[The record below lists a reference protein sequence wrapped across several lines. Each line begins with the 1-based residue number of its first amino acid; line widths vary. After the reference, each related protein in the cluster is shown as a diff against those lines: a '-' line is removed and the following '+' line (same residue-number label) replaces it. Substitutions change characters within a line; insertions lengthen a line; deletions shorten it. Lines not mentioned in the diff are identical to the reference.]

1 MRPML
6 PATALTTRIAAFV
19 APLALTIAA
28 CHASAAGAAEPP
40 PAGPAAQ
47 PSAEPAPRVL
57 VFSRTAGF
65 RHASIPD
72 GIAAV
77 REVGAGR
84 WETDATED
92 PGAFTD
98 ANLRRYRAVVF
109 LSTTG
114 DVLDA
119 AQEAAF
125 ERFVRSGGGF
135 AGIHAAT
142 DTEYG
147 WPWYGKLVGAR
158 FATHP
163 PVQEAVVR
171 VEDREHPSTRML
183 PAEWRRTDEWYS
195 FRENPRRG
203 VHVLANLDERTYA
216 PAAAAMGADHP
227 AAWCHEF
234 EGGRSWYTAGGH
246 TKESFAEPL
255 FRAHVAEGIA
265 WAAGLPGAKAA
276 PAAQPSKPVGA
287 AGPGS
292 PTSSP
297 PGAGGPVLAGTALL
311 AQGGGIA
318 LVGLF
323 APVIALVMLVP
334 RSVTGMRAPV
344 LALLLPGLGHLSL
357 GYRRRG
363 LLAMTAVLGMFA
375 SGLLVGGIDSV
386 DSEEDLPWFLAQSFN
401 GPVAYGAD
409 WANRALLKS
418 GRVGTLLPT
427 PPPADA
433 AGRPA
438 PGNFT
443 VSSLKGVGAA
453 NEFGTLFIALGG
465 LMNLV
470 LAMDV
475 TRRERADRPDR

>member
-1 MRPML
+1 MRP
-6 PATALTTRIAAFV
+6 ATVTMRAMAPRTASITCIVATLATPVLAQAAVPGDAL
-19 APLALTIAA
+19 
-28 CHASAAGAAEPP
+28 
-40 PAGPAAQ
+40 
-47 PSAEPAPRVL
+47 PRVL

-77 REVGAGR
+77 RELGAGR

-92 PGAFTD
+92 PSAFAED
-98 ANLRRYRAVVF
+98 SLRRYRAVVF

-114 DVLDA
+114 DVLDPS
-119 AQEAAF
+119 QEAAF
-125 ERFVRSGGGF
+125 ERYIRAGGGF

-171 VEDREHPSTRML
+171 VEDRTHPSTRML
-183 PAEWRRTDEWYS
+183 PTEWRRSDEWYS
-195 FRENPRRG
+195 FQENPRRG
-203 VHVLANLDERTYA
+203 VHVLANLDERSYA
-216 PAAAAMGADHP
+216 PGAATMGADHP

-234 EGGRSWYTAGGH
+234 DGGRSWYTAGGH

-255 FRAHVAEGIA
+255 FRAHIAEGIA
-265 WAAGLPGAKAA
+265 WAAGLPAAGPGAAKGGSSAPVAPAA
-276 PAAQPSKPVGA
+276 PAAPPSADARDAHVPSA
-287 AGPGS
+287 AP
-292 PTSSP
+292 
-297 PGAGGPVLAGTALL
+297 ALAGVPFL
-311 AQGGGIA
+311 AQGGGLGMIGM
-318 LVGLF
+318 L
-323 APVIALVMLVP
+323 APVIALVPLAS
-334 RSVTGMRAPV
+334 RSVSGVRAPV
-344 LALLLPGLGHLSL
+344 LAMLLPGLGHLSL

-363 LLAMTAVLGMFA
+363 VLAMVAVLGMFA
-375 SGLLVGGIDSV
+375 SGLLVGGIDAV
-386 DSEEDLPWFLAQSFN
+386 DSEEDFPWFLAQSLN
-401 GPVAYGAD
+401 GPIAYGTD
-409 WANRALLKS
+409 WANRSMLKS

-427 PPPADA
+427 PPPTDA

-438 PGNFT
+438 QGSFT

-470 LAMDV
+470 LVMDV
-475 TRRERADRPDR
+475 TRRERADSPGQ

>member
-1 MRPML
+1 MVTMRAMDSR
-6 PATALTTRIAAFV
+6 TASTTCTAAF
-19 APLALTIAA
+19 LALSLAA
-28 CHASAAGAAEPP
+28 GHASAQGAADGGT
-40 PAGPAAQ
+40 APAA
-47 PSAEPAPRVL
+47 SAPRVL

-92 PGAFTD
+92 PAAFTD

-125 ERFVRSGGGF
+125 ERYVRAGGGF

-147 WPWYGKLVGAR
+147 WPWYGRLVGAR

-171 VEDREHPSTRML
+171 IEDRAHRSTRML
-183 PAEWRRTDEWYS
+183 PEEWRRTDEWYS

-203 VHVLANLDERTYA
+203 VHVLANLDERSYA
-216 PAAAAMGADHP
+216 PAGAAMGADHP

-265 WAAGLPGAKAA
+265 WAAGLPEARTPSAPGKDAPVQAA
-276 PAAQPSKPVGA
+276 PVAPRASAALADAPVV
-287 AGPGS
+287 AGMPLVAQ
-292 PTSSP
+292 
-297 PGAGGPVLAGTALL
+297 GAGL
-311 AQGGGIA
+311 A

-323 APVIALVMLVP
+323 APVIALVALAP
-334 RSVTGMRAPV
+334 RSVSGMRAPL
-344 LALLLPGLGHLSL
+344 LAMLLPGLGHLSL

-363 LLAMTAVLGMFA
+363 ILAMSAVLGMFA
-375 SGLLVGGIDSV
+375 SGLLVGGIDAV

-427 PPPADA
+427 PPPTDA
-433 AGRPA
+433 ANQPLR
-438 PGNFT
+438 GNFT

-470 LAMDV
+470 LVMDV
-475 TRRERADRPDR
+475 TRRDPADRPDR

>member
-1 MRPML
+1 MRPM
-6 PATALTTRIAAFV
+6 ASRTASTTRIAVILAS
-19 APLALTIAA
+19 LALAPA
-28 CHASAAGAAEPP
+28 QAE
-40 PAGPAAQ
+40 AL
-47 PSAEPAPRVL
+47 PRVL

-65 RHASIPD
+65 RHASIPE

-77 REVGAGR
+77 RELGAGR

-92 PGAFTD
+92 PSAFAD
-98 ANLRRYRAVVF
+98 DSLRRYRAVVF

-119 AQEAAF
+119 SQEAAF
-125 ERFVRSGGGF
+125 ERYVRAGGGF

-147 WPWYGKLVGAR
+147 WPWFGKLVGAR

-163 PVQEAVVR
+163 PVQVAVVR
-171 VEDREHPSTRML
+171 VEDRAHPSTRML
-183 PAEWRRTDEWYS
+183 PAEWRRSDEWYS
-195 FRENPRRG
+195 FKENPRRG

-216 PAAAAMGADHP
+216 PGEATMGADHP

-234 EGGRSWYTAGGH
+234 DGGRSWYTAGGH

-255 FRAHVAEGIA
+255 FRAHIAEGIA
-265 WAAGLPGAKAA
+265 WAAGLPATDSGGTKGAGPSPAAPASPDAPKSAGARAA
-276 PAAQPSKPVGA
+276 PAAAPA
-287 AGPGS
+287 
-292 PTSSP
+292 
-297 PGAGGPVLAGTALL
+297 LAGHPLL
-311 AQGGGIA
+311 AQGAGIA
-318 LVGLF
+318 MIGMF
-323 APVIALVMLVP
+323 APLVALVALAP
-334 RSVTGMRAPV
+334 RSVSGFRAPV
-344 LALLLPGLGHLSL
+344 LAMLLPGLGHLSL

-363 LLAMTAVLGMFA
+363 VLAMVAVLGMFA
-375 SGLLVGGIDSV
+375 SGLLVGGIDAV
-386 DSEEDLPWFLAQSFN
+386 DSEEDFPWFLAQSLN
-401 GPVAYGAD
+401 GPIAYGTD
-409 WANRALLKS
+409 WANRSMLKS

-427 PPPADA
+427 PPPTDA

-438 PGNFT
+438 PGRFT

-470 LAMDV
+470 LVMDV
-475 TRRERADRPDR
+475 TRREPAGRPGQ

>member
-1 MRPML
+1 MASR
-6 PATALTTRIAAFV
+6 TASTTRIAVILAS
-19 APLALTIAA
+19 LALAPAQAA
-28 CHASAAGAAEPP
+28 APGDAL
-40 PAGPAAQ
+40 
-47 PSAEPAPRVL
+47 PRVL

-77 REVGAGR
+77 RELGAGR

-92 PGAFTD
+92 PSAFAD
-98 ANLRRYRAVVF
+98 DSLRRYRAVVF

-119 AQEAAF
+119 SQEAAF
-125 ERFVRSGGGF
+125 ERYVRAGGGF

-147 WPWYGKLVGAR
+147 WPWFGKLVGAR

-163 PVQEAVVR
+163 PVQVAVVR
-171 VEDREHPSTRML
+171 VEDRAHPSTRML
-183 PAEWRRTDEWYS
+183 PAEWRRSDEWYS
-195 FRENPRRG
+195 FKENPRRG

-216 PAAAAMGADHP
+216 PGEAAMGADHP

-234 EGGRSWYTAGGH
+234 DGGRSWYTAGGH

-255 FRAHVAEGIA
+255 FRAHIAEGIA
-265 WAAGLPGAKAA
+265 WAAGLPATDAGGTKGAGPSPAAPKPAAPTPADAPKSADARAA
-276 PAAQPSKPVGA
+276 PAAAPA
-287 AGPGS
+287 
-292 PTSSP
+292 
-297 PGAGGPVLAGTALL
+297 LAGLPLL
-311 AQGGGIA
+311 AQGA
-318 LVGLF
+318 GLATIGMF
-323 APVIALVMLVP
+323 VPVIALVALAP
-334 RSVTGMRAPV
+334 RSVSGFRAPL
-344 LALLLPGLGHLSL
+344 LAMLLPGLGHLSL

-363 LLAMTAVLGMFA
+363 VLAMAAVLGMFA
-375 SGLLVGGIDSV
+375 SGLLVGGIDAV
-386 DSEEDLPWFLAQSFN
+386 DSEEDFPWFLAQSLN
-401 GPVAYGAD
+401 GPIAYGTD
-409 WANRALLKS
+409 WANRSMLKS

-427 PPPADA
+427 PPPTDA

-438 PGNFT
+438 QGRFT

-470 LAMDV
+470 LVMDV
-475 TRRERADRPDR
+475 TRREPADRPGR

>member
-1 MRPML
+1 MAVTL
-6 PATALTTRIAAFV
+6 ATSG
-19 APLALTIAA
+19 LAQ
-28 CHASAAGAAEPP
+28 GAAPGDVPP
-40 PAGPAAQ
+40 GDAPPRDAL
-47 PSAEPAPRVL
+47 PRVL

-77 REVGAGR
+77 RELGAGR

-92 PGAFTD
+92 PAAFAD
-98 ANLRRYRAVVF
+98 ASLRRYRAVVF

-114 DVLDA
+114 DVLDPS
-119 AQEAAF
+119 QEAAF
-125 ERFVRSGGGF
+125 ERYVRAGGGF

-147 WPWYGKLVGAR
+147 WPWFGKLVGAR
-158 FATHP
+158 FASHP

-171 VEDREHPSTRML
+171 VEDRAHPSTRML
-183 PAEWRRTDEWYS
+183 PAEWRRSDEWYS
-195 FRENPRRG
+195 FKENPRRG

-216 PAAAAMGADHP
+216 PGEAAMGADHP

-234 EGGRSWYTAGGH
+234 DGGRSWYTAGGH

-265 WAAGLPGAKAA
+265 WAAGLPAKDADGVTCAGPSTAA
-276 PAAQPSKPVGA
+276 PAARDVPPSPAVPKSADARA
-287 AGPGS
+287 AAPALAGLPLMAQ
-292 PTSSP
+292 
-297 PGAGGPVLAGTALL
+297 GAGLAMIGMF
-311 AQGGGIA
+311 
-318 LVGLF
+318 V
-323 APVIALVMLVP
+323 PVIALVALAP
-334 RSVTGMRAPV
+334 RSVSGIRAPV
-344 LALLLPGLGHLSL
+344 LAMLLPGLGHLSL

-363 LLAMTAVLGMFA
+363 LLAMAAVLGMFA
-375 SGLLVGGIDSV
+375 SGLLVGGIDAV
-386 DSEEDLPWFLAQSFN
+386 DSEEDFPWFLAQSLN

-409 WANRALLKS
+409 WANRSLLKS

-427 PPPADA
+427 PPPQDA
-433 AGRPA
+433 SGRPA
-438 PGNFT
+438 QGSFT

-470 LAMDV
+470 LVMDV
-475 TRRERADRPDR
+475 TRREPADRPGR